1 MKILFEEAN
10 KNGISLSENQL
21 EKFKIYMDF
30 LIEYNSHTNLT
41 AIKNPEDIMIKHFFD
56 SIIIDKF
63 LNIEKNNKVID
74 IGTGAGFPGVPM
86 KILRKNI
93 DLTLL
98 DSLNKRIVF
107 LDKLSEKIGVTKSLD
122 AMKNADLVIVVLN
135 SNEKLAKEDK
145 EILEQ
150 SANKTRIIVL
160 NKNDLPK
167 QIDLPANIENVIETN
182 TNSSAGIATLKDK
195 IKEMFNLGEIS
206 NKDYTY
212 LSNARQISLAKKAY
226 KNMEDASNALKED
239 MPVDLIAIDLKECF
253 DTLGEIIGV
262 TYSDEIIDN
271 LFENFCVGK

>member
-10 KNGISLSENQL
+10 KNGILLSENQL

-63 LNIEKNNKVID
+63 LNIEKNNKIID

-107 LDKLSEKIGVTKSLD
+107 LDKLSKKLNINYSTIHGRAEEFGRKFEYREKFD
-122 AMKNADLVIVVLN
+122 VVM
-135 SNEKLAKEDK
+135 E
-145 EILEQ
+145 LEGPP
-150 SANKTRIIVL
+150 S
-160 NKNDLPK
+160 
-167 QIDLPANIENVIETN
+167 
-182 TNSSAGIATLKDK
+182 
-195 IKEMFNLGEIS
+195 
-206 NKDYTY
+206 
-212 LSNARQISLAKKAY
+212 
-226 KNMEDASNALKED
+226 
-239 MPVDLIAIDLKECF
+239 
-253 DTLGEIIGV
+253 
-262 TYSDEIIDN
+262 
-271 LFENFCVGK
+271 

>member
-63 LNIEKNNKVID
+63 LNIERNNKIID

-107 LDKLSEKIGVTKSLD
+107 LDKLSKKLNINYSTIHGRAEEFGRKFEYREKFD
-122 AMKNADLVIVVLN
+122 VVVSRAVAPLN
-135 SNEKLAKEDK
+135 ILCEYTLPFAKVGCYFVALKGPDF
-145 EILEQ
+145 
-150 SANKTRIIVL
+150 
-160 NKNDLPK
+160 
-167 QIDLPANIENVIETN
+167 ET
-182 TNSSAGIATLKDK
+182 
-195 IKEMFNLGEIS
+195 E
-206 NKDYTY
+206 
-212 LSNARQISLAKKAY
+212 LSNAENAIEALGGKLERCEKFELPYDKGSRNIIIIKKIKHTPKKYPRTSLQISKSSL
-226 KNMEDASNALKED
+226 
-239 MPVDLIAIDLKECF
+239 
-253 DTLGEIIGV
+253 
-262 TYSDEIIDN
+262 
-271 LFENFCVGK
+271 

>member
-63 LNIEKNNKVID
+63 LNIEKNNKIID

-107 LDKLSEKIGVTKSLD
+107 LDKLSEKIGVEYSTIHGRAEEFGQKNDYRENFDLAVSRAVAPLNILCEYTLPFVKVGGYFAALKGPD
-122 AMKNADLVIVVLN
+122 FEKELSNSKNAI
-135 SNEKLAKEDK
+135 
-145 EILEQ
+145 EILGGKLEKCENFELPYDKG
-150 SANKTRIIVL
+150 SRNMIII
-160 NKNDLPK
+160 K
-167 QIDLPANIENVIETN
+167 
-182 TNSSAGIATLKDK
+182 K
-195 IKEMFNLGEIS
+195 IKHTPKKYPRTSL
-206 NKDYTY
+206 
-212 LSNARQISLAKKAY
+212 QISKTSL
-226 KNMEDASNALKED
+226 
-239 MPVDLIAIDLKECF
+239 
-253 DTLGEIIGV
+253 
-262 TYSDEIIDN
+262 
-271 LFENFCVGK
+271 

>member
-10 KNGISLSENQL
+10 KNGILLSENQL

-107 LDKLSEKIGVTKSLD
+107 LDKLSEKIGVEYSTIHGRAEEFGQKNDYRENFDLAVSRAVAPLNILCEYTLPFVKVGGYFAALKGPD
-122 AMKNADLVIVVLN
+122 FEKELSNSKNAI
-135 SNEKLAKEDK
+135 
-145 EILEQ
+145 EILGGKLEKCENFELPYDKG
-150 SANKTRIIVL
+150 SRNIIII
-160 NKNDLPK
+160 K
-167 QIDLPANIENVIETN
+167 
-182 TNSSAGIATLKDK
+182 K
-195 IKEMFNLGEIS
+195 IKHTPKKYPRTSL
-206 NKDYTY
+206 
-212 LSNARQISLAKKAY
+212 QISKSSL
-226 KNMEDASNALKED
+226 
-239 MPVDLIAIDLKECF
+239 
-253 DTLGEIIGV
+253 
-262 TYSDEIIDN
+262 
-271 LFENFCVGK
+271 